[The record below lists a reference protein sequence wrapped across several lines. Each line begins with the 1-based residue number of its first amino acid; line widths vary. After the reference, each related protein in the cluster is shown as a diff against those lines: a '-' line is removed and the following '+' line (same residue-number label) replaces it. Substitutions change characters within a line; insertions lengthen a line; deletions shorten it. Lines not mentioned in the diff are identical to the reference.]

1 MDKIWGGVLVVT
13 GLVACPCHLVFTL
26 PIILGLLA
34 GTGVGA
40 ILGSNTGLV
49 YGVAGT
55 YFIIALASGWYV
67 LNRKRQSL
75 DQSRRFPAR
84 LKAR

>member
-49 YGVAGT
+49 YGVAGA